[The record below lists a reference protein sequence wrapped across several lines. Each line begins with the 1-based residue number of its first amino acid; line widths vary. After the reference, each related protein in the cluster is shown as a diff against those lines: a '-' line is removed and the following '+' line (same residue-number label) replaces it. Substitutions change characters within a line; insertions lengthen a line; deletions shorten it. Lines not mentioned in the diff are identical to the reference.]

1 MTYLERSL
9 EKIIAK
15 NATEP
20 EFIQAVEEVFTSIG
34 PVLSQHPEFERFN
47 ILERMAEPERTII
60 FRVPWINDQ
69 GEYLVNRGFRIQF
82 NGARGP
88 YKGGFRFHPSVN
100 LSILKFLG
108 FEQTFKNALT
118 GRPIGGGKGGAD
130 FDPKGKSDA
139 EIMRFCQ
146 SFMSEL
152 YRHIGPDIDV
162 PAGDIGVGAREIG
175 YLFGQYRRLTGAYE
189 SGVLTGK
196 HIIYGGALGRKEA
209 TGFGLLYFTKAMFE
223 QNHLELAGKTAVISG
238 SGNVALYT
246 AVKAEEFGVKVLAM
260 SDSGGYV
267 FDPDG
272 IDIQAMIELKEVR
285 HGRIT
290 EYLETHPKAHFVE
303 NSRNIWDLKCD
314 IAFPCAT
321 QNDIDLESAQKL
333 VANGVIAVC
342 EGANM
347 PTTYEAMKY
356 LMDKGVLLTPAKA
369 SNAGGVAISA
379 VEMTQNAMR
388 VSLTFEEVDQ
398 TLKIIMNSIYKDC
411 LSAASRYGY
420 GHDLVA
426 GANIASFL
434 RIAEAMIRQGDY

>member
-1 MTYLERSL
+1 MTYLERAI
-9 EKIIAK
+9 ETIIAK
-15 NATEP
+15 NSTEP
-20 EFIQAVEEVFTSIG
+20 EFIQAVQEVFTSIG
-34 PVLSQHPEFERFN
+34 PVLDQHPEFERFN

-223 QNHLELAGKTAVISG
+223 QNHLELAGKTAVVSG

-272 IDIQAMIELKEVR
+272 IDLQAMIELKEVR

-290 EYLETHPKAHFVE
+290 EYLETHPKAHYVE
-303 NSRNIWDLKCD
+303 DSRNIWEVKCD

-321 QNDIDLESAQKL
+321 QNDIGLESAQKL

-398 TLKIIMNSIYKDC
+398 TLKVIMNNIYRDC
-411 LSAASRYGY
+411 LSAASQYGF